1 MSGLNEAI
9 AEQVEK
15 REEET
20 TGQQTSVKS
29 IFEEIEEMTPAG
41 CVNVLIQAANL
52 AVSTGELSL
61 RDSVMIAK
69 AISILRPGSI

>member
-1 MSGLNEAI
+1 MPPLNDAI
-9 AEQVEK
+9 AEQVEQK
-15 REEET
+15 VEQT
-20 TGQQTSVKS
+20 TGQTQVKP
-29 IFEEIEEMTPAG
+29 IFEEIEEMTPTG

>member
-1 MSGLNEAI
+1 MPPLNEAI

-20 TGQQTSVKS
+20 TGQTQVKP

>member
-1 MSGLNEAI
+1 MPPLNEAI

-15 REEET
+15 REVET
-20 TGQQTSVKS
+20 TGKTQVKP

-61 RDSVMIAK
+61 RDSVMVAK
-69 AISILRPGSI
+69 AISVLRPGSI